1 MKIAR
6 FLLRTRGELVPKL
19 LTSDKTEHYQQSIR
33 LHFTLQAVLT
43 ISKRYYTSTKEKLVV
58 LTLLGQQMLFNG
70 QTASLV
76 EDVVVS
82 PIDAVQDSVRRG
94 CFSGLL
100 GTAG

>member
-70 QTASLV
+70 LV